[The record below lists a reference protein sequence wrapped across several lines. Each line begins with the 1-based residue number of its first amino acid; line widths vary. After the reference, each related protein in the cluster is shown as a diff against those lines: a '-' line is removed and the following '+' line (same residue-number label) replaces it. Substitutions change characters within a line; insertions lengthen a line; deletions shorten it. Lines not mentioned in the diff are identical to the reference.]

1 MRDRRAMRGYLGW
14 RADILEDVVSI
25 GQAGGRTGWGLTM
38 VRMHRQL

>member
-14 RADILEDVVSI
+14 RADILEDAVSI
-25 GQAGGRTGWGLTM
+25 GGRTGWGLTM